1 MSFGDTISGS
11 REVLQP
17 AVSGSRIYGR
27 NQKLMSFYSS
37 SLSASL
43 EIAYSSSYYNVDL
56 DNLVEHNT
64 ALFNRTYAGSKNVLK
79 TSADHKSPVE
89 VIITAPTK
97 LVTTKTGDSTL
108 TTGEG
113 IVPDFKERDERK
125 EKRPVKLTLPKNLTE
140 GFILGPKGEL
150 PLFPRMLL
158 DENDVL
164 LPEVVEEIKKQEI
177 PIKKLRGLKGL
188 KKAKMLM
195 EEVIETDADMKK
207 KLKEKRKAEGRP
219 KRKTKRKAKTSKP
232 RVEPKKSLIENVR
245 AKYKKG
251 AERKEIT
258 PPQKRVKNPVYKK
271 KVTPPTKKS
280 DKRQRRGSKGRK

>member
-17 AVSGSRIYGR
+17 VVSGSRIYGR

-64 ALFNRTYAGSKNVLK
+64 ALFNRTYAGSKNVVK
-79 TSADHKSPVE
+79 TSADRRSPVE

-97 LVTTKTGDSTL
+97 LVTAKTGDSTL
-108 TTGEG
+108 TTGDG
-113 IVPDFKERDERK
+113 MVSDFKERDERK
-125 EKRPVKLTLPKNLTE
+125 EKLPEKLQLPRELTE

-150 PLFPRMLL
+150 PRFPKMLL
-158 DENDVL
+158 DENGVL
-164 LPEVVEEIKKQEI
+164 LPEVVEEIKEREI

-188 KKAKMLM
+188 REAKRLV
-195 EEVIETDADMKK
+195 EDVVETDADRKK
-207 KLKEKRKAEGRP
+207 KLVEKRKAEGRP
-219 KRKTKRKAKTSKP
+219 KRKTKRKAGTAK
-232 RVEPKKSLIENVR
+232 PKK
-245 AKYKKG
+245 KT
-251 AERKEIT
+251 ERKET
-258 PPQKRVKNPVYKK
+258 KPLQKRIKNPVYKK
-271 KVTPPTKKS
+271 KVTPPVK
-280 DKRQRRGSKGRK
+280 RRGKTSPKKRGGKGRK

>member
-1 MSFGDTISGS
+1 
-11 REVLQP
+11 
-17 AVSGSRIYGR
+17 
-27 NQKLMSFYSS
+27 
-37 SLSASL
+37 
-43 EIAYSSSYYNVDL
+43 
-56 DNLVEHNT
+56 
-64 ALFNRTYAGSKNVLK
+64 
-79 TSADHKSPVE
+79 
-89 VIITAPTK
+89 
-97 LVTTKTGDSTL
+97 
-108 TTGEG
+108 
-113 IVPDFKERDERK
+113 
-125 EKRPVKLTLPKNLTE
+125 
-140 GFILGPKGEL
+140 
-150 PLFPRMLL
+150 MLL
-158 DENDVL
+158 DENNVL
-164 LPEVVEEIKKQEI
+164 LPEVVEEIKKREI

-195 EEVIETDADMKK
+195 EEVIETDADRKK

-258 PPQKRVKNPVYKK
+258 PPQKRVKKPVYKK